1 MKLTKS
7 LAELDAA
14 ADELLA
20 KSKAAEDKQAESE
33 EEEVKPEEVSD
44 DSATP
49 ESEDAENAETE
60 TKEKKSEDDLEK
72 CKDTVKKSEK
82 ASSEEDD
89 NKTQKSKD
97 KDKDKDN
104 ENDKESDESDES
116 DESEESEESEESDEE
131 QTAEEAEKSVRDD
144 FEADE
149 EVKKGMDNSEFLS
162 SVVDIF
168 AKSLGDMQYDVQSQG
183 RQQSA
188 ASEVLAKSLQAVMAT
203 NKSLRSENERL
214 TRRINKLEKSMSS
227 GFEKVLDAIDTMSA
241 QPAHMRK
248 SMASISIQDRD
259 FDRSLNGHQTI
270 GGFESLSKSQ
280 VLTILNNELY
290 SGNQNVTPTDIIS
303 YESGAPLRQDLQNL
317 VVQKC
322 K

>member
-20 KSKAAEDKQAESE
+20 KSKAAEDKQAEPD
-33 EEEVKPEEVSD
+33 EEVKPEEVSD

-49 ESEDAENAETE
+49 ESEDAENAEAETE
-60 TKEKKSEDDLEK
+60 EEKSEDDLEK
-72 CKDTVKKSEK
+72 CGDTVKKSEK
-82 ASSEEDD
+82 VSSEEDE
-89 NKTQKSKD
+89 NEEIQKSED
-97 KDKDKDN
+97 V
-104 ENDKESDESDES
+104 DEGDE
-116 DESEESEESEESDEE
+116 DEESEEEK
-131 QTAEEAEKSVRDD
+131 TAEETEKSIRDD

-149 EVKKGMDNSEFLS
+149 AVKKGMDNSEFLS

-188 ASEVLAKSLQAVMAT
+188 TSEILAKSLQAVMAT
-203 NKSLRSENERL
+203 NQSLRSENERL
-214 TRRINKLEKSMSS
+214 TRRINKLEKSMST

-248 SMASISIQDRD
+248 SMANINVQDRD
-259 FDRSLNGHQTI
+259 FDRSLNGQQTV

-280 VLTILNNELY
+280 VLTVLNNELY
-290 SGNQNVTPTDIIS
+290 AGNQNVTPTDIIS
-303 YESGAPLRQDLQNL
+303 YESGAPLRQDLQTL
-317 VVQKC
+317 VAQKC

>member
-20 KSKAAEDKQAESE
+20 KSKAAEDKQAEPD
-33 EEEVKPEEVSD
+33 EEVKPEEVSD

-49 ESEDAENAETE
+49 ESEDAENAEAETE
-60 TKEKKSEDDLEK
+60 EEKSEDDLEK
-72 CKDTVKKSEK
+72 CGDTVKKSEEV
-82 ASSEEDD
+82 SSEEDE
-89 NKTQKSKD
+89 NEKIQKSED
-97 KDKDKDN
+97 AG
-104 ENDKESDESDES
+104 EGDED
-116 DESEESEESEESDEE
+116 EESEEEK
-131 QTAEEAEKSVRDD
+131 TAEEVEKSIRDD

-149 EVKKGMDNSEFLS
+149 EVKKGMDSSEFLS

-188 ASEVLAKSLQAVMAT
+188 ASEILAKSLQAVMAT
-203 NKSLRSENERL
+203 NQSLRSENERL

-248 SMASISIQDRD
+248 SMASINVQDRD
-259 FDRSLNGHQTI
+259 FDRSLNGQQTV

-280 VLTILNNELY
+280 VLTVLNNELY
-290 SGNQNVTPTDIIS
+290 AGNQNVTPTDIIS
-303 YESGAPLRQDLQNL
+303 YESGAPLRQDLQTL
-317 VVQKC
+317 VAQKC

>member
-20 KSKAAEDKQAESE
+20 KSKAAEDKQAEA

-49 ESEDAENAETE
+49 ESEDAENADTE
-60 TKEKKSEDDLEK
+60 EKEEKSDEELEKCNDDTIKKSENAESDGDNEEEIQ
-72 CKDTVKKSEK
+72 KSED
-82 ASSEEDD
+82 A
-89 NKTQKSKD
+89 
-97 KDKDKDN
+97 
-104 ENDKESDESDES
+104 
-116 DESEESEESEESDEE
+116 EESDEE
-131 QTAEEAEKSVRDD
+131 GAEENEEKSAEEVEKSIRDD

-149 EVKKGMDNSEFLS
+149 EIKKGMDNSEFLS

-183 RQQSA
+183 RMQNA

-203 NKSLRSENERL
+203 NQSLRSENERL
-214 TRRINKLEKSMSS
+214 TRRINKLEKSMSI
-227 GFEKVLDAIDTMSA
+227 GFEKVLDAIDTMST

-248 SMASISIQDRD
+248 SMANINVQDRD
-259 FDRSLNGHQTI
+259 FDRSLNGQQTV

-280 VLTILNNELY
+280 VLTVLNNELY
-290 SGNQNVTPTDIIS
+290 AGNQNVTPSDIIS
-303 YESGAPLRQDLQNL
+303 YESGAPLRQDLQTL
-317 VVQKC
+317 VAQKC